1 MALNTFASFTLAGT
15 ALAGDVTMSTIGG
28 VDVSA
33 DHIEIYEVKFGT
45 RVGTEGQ
52 AHRASSHRRILPVRI
67 MKRMDATTPTLYQ
80 GLKQNQRL
88 DGDIKIFD
96 NDPDSG
102 ETRHRFTVRLTQA
115 RILSIESCTPDAF
128 DADESNRPAYEVVEL
143 VPHTIDYVDEINSTE
158 FSDTWSESV

>member
-1 MALNTFASFTLAGT
+1 MALNFYAAFTLGGT
-15 ALAGDVTMSTIGG
+15 ALNGDVTMETIGG
-28 VDVSA
+28 VDVSS
-33 DHIEIYEVKFGT
+33 DHIEGYELRFGT
-45 RVGTEGQ
+45 RVSTEGQ

-67 MKRMDATTPTLYQ
+67 MKRIDQTTPLLYQ

-115 RILSIESCTPDAF
+115 RVLSIESSVPDAF
-128 DADESNRPAYEVVEL
+128 DADESNRPPYEVIEL
-143 VPHTIDYVDEINSTE
+143 VPHTLAYVDEIKKP
-158 FSDTWSESV
+158 